1 MIGYKLNSE
10 SERIALV
17 QSLTES
23 TENLRNEIIR
33 AALALPDDLENGGKD
48 YWYEKLAELSVDL
61 KQTMILLDRAKSA
74 KPMQEI
80 KEEDL

>member
-17 QSLTES
+17 QSLTDS

-61 KQTMILLDRAKSA
+61 KQTILLLDRAKSA